1 MKFIKNQT
9 VKKLTYLGIVL
20 TALTLSVIMS
30 LDAQQPNSNYI
41 LPVRDVDTVVT
52 IKPLIVPLELDSN
65 TSTNEIPIDDL
76 PNTANTITTEP
87 AKTSTTHKIQIALI
101 MDTSGSMEG
110 LIEQAKSQLWNLV
123 GALSHAKYG
132 DKTPKLEI
140 ALYQYGND
148 GLSSSSG
155 YIQRISPL
163 ISDLDEVS
171 AALFSLRTNGGS
183 EYCGMV
189 IEKSL
194 HGLEWSKS
202 DDDIKMIFIAGNEPF
217 TQGPVNYESACGDAR
232 AKGVVVNT
240 IHCGSYSEGVRGSW
254 KSGAMIGGGDYMCI
268 EQNRRTVYVQTPYDD
283 RINECGAQLNKT
295 YIYYGANGCKKKV
308 AQECEDANAS
318 SYSKSNLA
326 SRNSMK
332 VSSFYSNDSW
342 DLVDAAVQDSSVVG
356 NVDKKTL
363 SPELQKKTDAELE
376 AYVKEQ
382 AAKRAKLK
390 KEIAELNK
398 KRMAYIAKQNKVEG
412 SDLQS
417 SMVNAVRKQAKAKN
431 YSW

>member
-1 MKFIKNQT
+1 MKLIKKQT
-9 VKKLTYLGIVL
+9 AKKLTYLGVVII
-20 TALTLSVIMS
+20 ALSLSVILS
-30 LDAQQPNSNYI
+30 LDAQDISTDIGARAEVEAPKEIAADVNYI
-41 LPVRDVDTVVT
+41 AEETIVDTEAIVVESNE
-52 IKPLIVPLELDSN
+52 IKPPVATPE
-65 TSTNEIPIDDL
+65 STA
-76 PNTANTITTEP
+76 TAENR
-87 AKTSTTHKIQIALI
+87 KIQIALI

-123 GALSHAKYG
+123 GELSHAKYDG
-132 DKTPKLEI
+132 KMPKLEI

-148 GLSSSSG
+148 GLSSSGG

-189 IEKSL
+189 IKKSL
-194 HGLEWSKS
+194 QGLEWSNS

-232 AKGVVVNT
+232 AKGVIVNT
-240 IHCGSYSEGVRGSW
+240 IHCGSYNDGVRGSW

-283 RINECGAQLNKT
+283 RINECGVQLNKT
-295 YIYYGANGCKKKV
+295 YIYYGANGCKKKE

-332 VSSFYSNDSW
+332 ASGFYQSNNW
-342 DLVDAAVQDSSVVG
+342 DLVDASAADSTAVG

-363 SPELQKKTDAELE
+363 APELQKKTDAELE

-382 AAKRAKLK
+382 AAKRLKMK

-398 KRMAYIAKQNKVEG
+398 KRVAYIAKQSKAQG
-412 SDLQS
+412 TDLQS
-417 SMVNAVRKQAKAKN
+417 SMVNAVKKQAKAKK
-431 YSW
+431 YTW